1 MTGVMIITAMLW
13 IFSLWFNREG
23 PVTRA
28 MAGDSYTV
36 YIIHPVVLVLLS
48 MAFTGIAIPSL
59 AKFAIVLP
67 LAIGCTFALAHGIR
81 AVPGVTKVL

>member
-1 MTGVMIITAMLW
+1 MIITAMLW